1 MKTSRVRRVA
11 PAIAALAA
19 TALVLTACSDAG
31 DSAPEETQSGDPA
44 PSDDAGDDA
53 AEPSLEFAG
62 PNGEVPGTLDELTLT
77 DDEIAQVRDG
87 GYTAA
92 FVWHTSSEFVSA
104 VEQGAREAFE
114 DLGIEVVA
122 STDAAFDPATQAT
135 NVESVLALDPD
146 IVVGIAADAVS
157 AEASFQ
163 PIVDAGKT
171 LVIMTTPPANYTAGD
186 QFVSIVTE
194 SLTDAGRANAE
205 LLGEALGGEGKVGYI
220 YYDAD
225 FWFTQQRDQA
235 FLDWMAYLYPDI
247 EVVAQEGFADEART
261 EDVATALVTRNPE
274 VQGVYVSWAT
284 AAQGVVSGLRNAGRS
299 DVKVVT
305 NDLDATL
312 AADMV
317 AGGNVYGLVGNGA
330 LDIGRGLAAAG
341 AFGVLG
347 KEAPALVA
355 SPPVKVTAENL
366 DEAWQ
371 ADYGTEPPESLG

>member
-1 MKTSRVRRVA
+1 MKISRARRVA
-11 PAIAALAA
+11 PVIAALAA
-19 TALVLTACSDAG
+19 TALVLTACSDA
-31 DSAPEETQSGDPA
+31 DESAPEETQAGDPA
-44 PSDDAGDDA
+44 PSDDAGDAA

-62 PNGEVPGTLDELTLT
+62 PNGEAPGTLDELTLT
-77 DDEIAQVRDG
+77 DDEIAQVSDG

-104 VEQGAREAFE
+104 VEQGARGTFAE
-114 DLGIEVVA
+114 LGIEVVA
-122 STDAAFDPATQAT
+122 STDAGFDPATQAA
-135 NVESVLALDPD
+135 NIESVLALDPD

-163 PIVDAGKT
+163 PIVDASKI

-247 EVVAQEGFADEART
+247 EIVAQEGFADEART

-330 LDIGRGLAAAG
+330 LDIGRGLATAG

-371 ADYGTEPPESLG
+371 ADYGTEPPESIG